1 MVNTWHRIH
10 ISSKYG
16 LNRVDL
22 CKHKHICMHVFNNMK
37 RSFSLEKGRTWKVLE
52 KWYFGGAEGRNGNRK
67 SVFYQW
73 ILNFYT
79 DGFLSSIMK
88 ILFILLKIP
97 NKTTN
102 ILLENHSP
110 NMGFRDVNVHLW
122 PQHSGFAD
130 KRIRS

>member
-79 DGFLSSIMK
+79 DGFLTSIMK

-97 NKTTN
+97 DKTTN
-102 ILLENHSP
+102 ILLENQSP
-110 NMGFRDVNVHLW
+110 NMGFRDVNVHVW